1 LPIEQAIGQTNLRMQ
16 AKLIVLA
23 CVCLG
28 LALPSNGLAER
39 VKIQLTSLTTI
50 EDTHL
55 EPHVTSH
62 PAKGDFI
69 DFRDLLYNRGRAQF
83 GKAAGKAVAWDEGLV
98 FYTGAKTRTI
108 KVLLTFPE
116 LGTLLYQGPLTDGP
130 VTIPIVRGTGAFKG
144 AKGTI
149 TIGPGAN
156 TVSNTIDVTVPGN
169 PIDITSGSPAA

>member
-1 LPIEQAIGQTNLRMQ
+1 MQ
-16 AKLIVLA
+16 AKFMLLA
-23 CVCLG
+23 CACLA
-28 LALPSNGLAER
+28 LALPSSGLAER
-39 VKIQLTSLTTI
+39 VEIQLTSLTTI

-55 EPHVTSH
+55 VPNTETH
-62 PAKGDFI
+62 PRKGDFI

-83 GKAAGKAVAWDEGLV
+83 GKGAGKAVAWDEGLV
-98 FYTGAKTRTI
+98 LYTSAKTRTI

-116 LGTLLYQGPLTDGP
+116 LGTLLYQGPLTDGD
-130 VTIPIVRGTGAFKG
+130 VVVPIVRGTGAFKG

-156 TVSNTIDVTVPGN
+156 TAANTIDLTVPGN